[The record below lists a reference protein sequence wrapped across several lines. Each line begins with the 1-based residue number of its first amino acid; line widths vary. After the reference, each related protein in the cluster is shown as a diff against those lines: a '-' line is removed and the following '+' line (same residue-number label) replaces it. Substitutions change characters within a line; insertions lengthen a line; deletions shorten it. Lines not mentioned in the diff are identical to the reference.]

1 MAMPKG
7 RALSEEACRFCD
19 EVDAF
24 VEELG
29 PLFMTRERAVV
40 GGALGRLVA
49 AWLEAH
55 EARDEATTA
64 DLRKRLFGYHI
75 DYVRQLLVIEHDAFV
90 HWTPDG
96 GFLQ

>member
-1 MAMPKG
+1 MALPKG
-7 RALSEEACRFCD
+7 RPLSEEACRFCD

-40 GGALGRLVA
+40 GATLGRLIA
-49 AWLEAH
+49 AWLRAH
-55 EARDEATTA
+55 EGRDEAATA

-75 DYVRQLLVIEHDAFV
+75 DYVRQLLVIEHAAFE
-90 HWTPDG
+90 HWKEG